1 MLAQK
6 LICAAVLAAGTMAGV
21 AGAQAPA
28 GAPEEIKSEDIKS
41 VTNRVDAKYSRMQTL
56 SADFTETY
64 SGAGVTRQESGS
76 LTLKR
81 SGKMRWDFAAPKVKL
96 FVSDGKTAYFYVP
109 DERQVRKAS
118 VKKLDDFHSPL
129 RYLLGRSRLTNEFDD
144 LKLDT
149 GAAPWKVGNL
159 VLSGVPKRL
168 ADRVERVVFEVSPGS
183 VIERIVIREA
193 DGSSTEFRFANLVQD
208 RPVPDDRF
216 RFQAPAGVE
225 TIESAELTGR

>member
-6 LICAAVLAAGTMAGV
+6 LIWAVFCVMLLSAGSMAGV
-21 AGAQAPA
+21 AAAQASA
-28 GAPEEIKSEDIKS
+28 EAKVEDIKAVAS
-41 VTNRVDAKYSRMQTL
+41 RVDAKYSRMQTL

-129 RYLLGRSRLTNEFDD
+129 RYLLGRSRLTNEFND
-144 LKLDT
+144 LKLE
-149 GAAPWKVGNL
+149 GAAPWKAGNL

-168 ADRVERVVFEVSPGS
+168 ADRVERVVFEVSPDS
-183 VIERIVIREA
+183 VIERIVICEV

-208 RPVPDDRF
+208 RPVPDERF

-225 TIESAELTGR
+225 TIESAELPGR

>member
-6 LICAAVLAAGTMAGV
+6 LICAAVLAAGIVPGA
-21 AGAQAPA
+21 AAQAPA
-28 GAPEEIKSEDIKS
+28 EAKVEDIKTVAS
-41 VTNRVDAKYSRMQTL
+41 RVDARYSRMQTL

-144 LKLDT
+144 LKLEA
-149 GAAPWKVGNL
+149 GSAPWKVGNL

-168 ADRVERVVFEVSPGS
+168 ADRVERVIFEVSPRS